1 MITLSLTISPLGPIV
16 QVRIGLNAGTIQ
28 VLRSAGKAIPQAVDA
43 DALIDSGS
51 DATCVDPSVLAP
63 LRNVGL
69 QHQTILLTH
78 TPALGGRLF
87 ALEYDVGLRIVH
99 PFANPKMDLVTA
111 SQLIIEQ
118 PLSALGY
125 SVLIGRDVLA
135 KCLFILDGPSNSFTL
150 GY

>member
-1 MITLSLTISPLGPIV
+1 MNTFSSPVTPLGPIV
-16 QVRIGLNAGTIQ
+16 RVRIGLNATTVRG
-28 VLRSAGKAIPQAVDA
+28 LRSVGKVIPQAVETDG
-43 DALIDSGS
+43 LIDSGS
-51 DATCVDPSVLAP
+51 DVTCVDPFVLAP

-69 QHQTILLTH
+69 QHKKIILAH
-78 TPALGGRLF
+78 APALGGIGY

-99 PFANPKMDLVTA
+99 PAADPKKDLVIVD
-111 SQLIIEQ
+111 LPIIEQ

-125 SVLIGRDVLA
+125 SVLIGRYVLA